1 MKSIKECLLN
11 ESKELEYVSCAFNDL
26 KDEEGLPISC
36 KIYIEAKYADKLSK
50 FGKDQKDNIF
60 AHFDDDADVCY

>member
-1 MKSIKECLLN
+1 MKSIKDCLL
-11 ESKELEYVSCAFNDL
+11 KEGKEYEYVTCAFNDL
-26 KDEEGLPISC
+26 VDEENLPISC

-50 FGKDQKDNIF
+50 FGEKEEGNIF